1 MAQGNNNIFIGGSAP
16 HLKTTHNF
24 VYENENKELLS
35 LDYNGGYNLI
45 GYSKEYVEELQ
56 VICLEHKQKKEE
68 YYNILLENGLI
79 EKELTQEEKINLLLE
94 KIEKQDDKIKKLE
107 VLLKDKENGQANL
120 FEGGKDE

>member
-1 MAQGNNNIFIGGSAP
+1 MTQGNNNIFIGGSAP

-24 VYENENKELLS
+24 VYENENNELLS

-45 GYSKEYVEELQ
+45 GYSKEYVEKLQ

>member
-1 MAQGNNNIFIGGSAP
+1 MKQGNNNIFIGGSAP

-24 VYENENKELLS
+24 VYENENNELLS

-45 GYSKEYVEELQ
+45 GYSKEYVEKLQ
-56 VICLEHKQKKEE
+56 FICLEHKQKKEE

>member
-1 MAQGNNNIFIGGSAP
+1 MKQGNNNIFIGGSAP

-24 VYENENKELLS
+24 VYKNENNELLS